1 VGIVINIGLLFFICF
16 SYSYASSVGLFVVCP
31 NTDCGNV
38 GSYDNIEIIMCLF
51 ADVLTCYVV
60 QHSVVQCMYVSSACE
75 I

>member
-1 VGIVINIGLLFFICF
+1 
-16 SYSYASSVGLFVVCP
+16 VCP